1 MGRGRRGGRRDP
13 ARRVPSRPAAYPAP
27 RRVRSAPLRSAGS
40 GPVRSAACPRPPEAP
55 RCARPIRR
63 RCDASAGSAPAARSG
78 LVLPCPALSS
88 LVVPCPAV
96 PGPARPRPRPRRSPV
111 RMASV
116 EREALSQEELRKRLY
131 QTFKSRGVLDTLKT
145 QLRNQ
150 LIHEL
155 MHPILNGELQP
166 QMVPSEDSSLLIT
179 ASNSLVADH
188 LERCG
193 YEYSLSVFF
202 PESGLEKKKL
212 WTVQDLL
219 QLMRINPKSS
229 LYKSLTSG
237 TRKENKGFLMQ
248 ILIRLTE
255 HHLNRETHNTET
267 QTTSVPPYRESLAEK
282 LQLIDEQFADY
293 YPQHQKY
300 ESLEVKLNEYRKE
313 IEKQLQEEMHQKLE
327 HFKEVEIAKI
337 KMEEK
342 VQTQKEISE
351 LRHELEKMHQA
362 KSEALI
368 SREKNAIER
377 LQKQQ
382 EIEAK
387 EVYAQ
392 RQSLLKDIEAIR
404 TREAELKQRM
414 EAFEI
419 TQKVQEEKNKAIED
433 ALRRREVAVKN
444 IEETYDQK
452 LKTELLKYQLEL
464 KEEYLARTNKVI
476 ADEKKNKEKAMLLQ
490 EEAIAVNSKKE
501 ELKQAVSRTKE
512 LELDLESVK
521 AQVLLVNKQ
530 NQLLTEKLKEVSD
543 YPLLKEEKLEL
554 QVQNKLLRQQLDE
567 TRSENQHLRDKLS
580 QPSAEYLACQAEL
593 RRVEHSKKLVLD
605 EFESHKQM
613 LEKQLQSEIER
624 CTQLKAQLLDSEAT
638 VRKLNVQVEELK
650 LQVKQTQAVSLTFS
664 CYRLALENEVYRNP
678 KPSLVDRS
686 VLDFLGDRIVPHDI
700 YVDGAFP
707 RTPAPPEVGTL
718 GAVPGPAC
726 LQPRSASPDPD
737 LECVARARA
746 RVKELEKEA
755 EYLDEA
761 YRSYQHRVMLNAA
774 ASRTPRKMQPPLI
787 LRCPLGRHPLTTQQ
801 ELLEDNPSSP
811 RSPLSSPRDEEHIK
825 RTGQADI
832 FKTPLTSPHRGA
844 SPRRLSSTPIS
855 KPKRDLSNK
864 KVPDDIKSLSLTSS
878 QRSVDQVLSPISK
891 PYSLSSSESVPS
903 SPSSHGQKIRFQSQ
917 QTDKQHLSDTHKP
930 EKLRYEDLEEHIYT
944 LEDQGDIPEECE
956 SDVLHPSGNI
966 ADGNCVTAPVPA
978 TATSLQDLM
987 LDQRQIEEQNREVEK
1002 NLEERQATEE
1012 QREKEQQE
1020 ALESEQKEV
1029 EKLDKECIKDLMKT
1043 NEETEDK
1050 EGVKSEHSYT
1060 AAENDAK
1067 DPPSNP
1073 LEKYMRIIQ
1082 QSREQELANKDSK
1095 KEETGE
1101 MSPSE
1106 GLLSTENDSVADISH
1121 GDVDESFW

>member
-1 MGRGRRGGRRDP
+1 
-13 ARRVPSRPAAYPAP
+13 
-27 RRVRSAPLRSAGS
+27 
-40 GPVRSAACPRPPEAP
+40 
-55 RCARPIRR
+55 
-63 RCDASAGSAPAARSG
+63 
-78 LVLPCPALSS
+78 
-88 LVVPCPAV
+88 
-96 PGPARPRPRPRRSPV
+96 
-111 RMASV
+111 MASV
-116 EREALSQEELRKRLY
+116 AKETLSQEELRKRLY

-145 QLRNQ
+145 HLRNQ

-155 MHPILNGELQP
+155 MHPILSGELQP
-166 QMVPSEDSSLLIT
+166 QVVPSEDSSLLIT

-219 QLMRINPKSS
+219 QLMRINPESS

-248 ILIRLTE
+248 ILIGLTE

-282 LQLIDEQFADY
+282 LQLIDEQFAES

-419 TQKVQEEKNKAIED
+419 TQKVQEEKNKAVED
-433 ALRRREVAVKN
+433 ALRRREVAVKS

-464 KEEYLARTNKVI
+464 KEEHIARTNKVTE
-476 ADEKKNKEKAMLLQ
+476 DEKKNKEKAMLLE
-490 EEAIAVNSKKE
+490 EEAIAINSKKE
-501 ELKQAVSRTKE
+501 EFKQAVSRAKD

-530 NQLLTEKLKEVSD
+530 NDLLTEKLKEVSD
-543 YPLLKEEKLEL
+543 YPLLKEEKSEL

-580 QPSAEYLACQAEL
+580 QPSAEYLACQVEL
-593 RRVEHSKKLVLD
+593 RRVEHSMKLVLD

-613 LEKQLQSEIER
+613 LEKQLQNEIER
-624 CTQLKAQLLDSEAT
+624 CAQLKAQLLDSEAT

-650 LQVKQTQAVSLTFS
+650 LQVKQTQA
-664 CYRLALENEVYRNP
+664 ALENEVYRNP

-686 VLDFLGDRIVPHDI
+686 VLDFLGDRVVPHDI
-700 YVDGAFP
+700 YVDGALP
-707 RTPAPPEVGTL
+707 RKLLLPDVGTAS
-718 GAVPGPAC
+718 AVPGPGC
-726 LQPRSASPDPD
+726 HPQLQPRSASPDSD
-737 LECVARARA
+737 LECIARARA

-755 EYLDEA
+755 EYLQEA
-761 YRSYQHRVMLNAA
+761 YRSYQHRAMLNA
-774 ASRTPRKMQPPLI
+774 ASRTPSKMQPPLI
-787 LRCPLGRHPLTTQQ
+787 LQCPLSSNPLTTQQ
-801 ELLEDNPSSP
+801 ELLEHNPSCP
-811 RSPLSSPRDEEHIK
+811 HSPLSSPRGEEHIK
-825 RTGQADI
+825 RAGQVDI
-832 FKTPLTSPHRGA
+832 FQAPFTPPRRGA
-844 SPRRLSSTPIS
+844 SSRRLSSTPIS
-855 KPKRDLSNK
+855 KPKKDLSNK
-864 KVPDDIKSLSLTSS
+864 NVPDENIKSSSLTSS
-878 QRSVDQVLSPISK
+878 QQSVDQVLSPISK
-891 PYSLSSSESVPS
+891 RCLLSSSESVPS
-903 SPSSHGQKIRFQSQ
+903 SPSSHGQKIRLQSQ
-917 QTDKQHLSDTHKP
+917 QTDKQDLSDIHKP
-930 EKLRYEDLEEHIYT
+930 EKLRYEDLEEHVST
-944 LEDQGDIPEECE
+944 LEGGAGRNSSCFDQGDIPEECE
-956 SDVLHPSGNI
+956 SDVLHPSGDI
-966 ADGNCVTAPVPA
+966 VDGNCVTAPVPA
-978 TATSLQDLM
+978 TATSLQDLLV
-987 LDQRQIEEQNREVEK
+987 LDQRHIEEQNREVEK
-1002 NLEERQATEE
+1002 NLEEERKAGEE
-1012 QREKEQQE
+1012 RKEKEQQE

-1029 EKLDKECIKDLMKT
+1029 EKLKEEAYIQDSMKT
-1043 NEETEDK
+1043 DEKIEDK
-1050 EGVKSEHSYT
+1050 EGVKSEHSKT
-1060 AAENDAK
+1060 AAENNVK

-1095 KEETGE
+1095 KEEIRE
-1101 MSPSE
+1101 ASPSE
-1106 GLLSTENDSVADISH
+1106 GLLSTENDDSLADISH

>member
-1 MGRGRRGGRRDP
+1 
-13 ARRVPSRPAAYPAP
+13 
-27 RRVRSAPLRSAGS
+27 
-40 GPVRSAACPRPPEAP
+40 
-55 RCARPIRR
+55 
-63 RCDASAGSAPAARSG
+63 
-78 LVLPCPALSS
+78 
-88 LVVPCPAV
+88 
-96 PGPARPRPRPRRSPV
+96 
-111 RMASV
+111 MASV
-116 EREALSQEELRKRLY
+116 ERETLSQEELRKRLY

-145 QLRNQ
+145 HLRNQ

-155 MHPILNGELQP
+155 MHPILSGELQP

-202 PESGLEKKKL
+202 PESGLEKSKL

-219 QLMRINPKSS
+219 QLMRINPESS

-248 ILIRLTE
+248 ILIGLTE
-255 HHLNRETHNTET
+255 HHLNRETHSTET

-282 LQLIDEQFADY
+282 LQLIDEQFADS

-313 IEKQLQEEMHQKLE
+313 IEKQLQEEMHQKLQ

-351 LRHELEKMHQA
+351 LRHELERTHQA

-464 KEEYLARTNKVI
+464 KEEHIARTNKVTE
-476 ADEKKNKEKAMLLQ
+476 DEKRNKEKAMLLQ

-501 ELKQAVSRTKE
+501 ELKQAVSRAKE

-530 NQLLTEKLKEVSD
+530 NNLLTEKLKEVSD
-543 YPLLKEEKLEL
+543 YPLLKEEKVEL

-580 QPSAEYLACQAEL
+580 QPSAEYLACQVEL
-593 RRVEHSKKLVLD
+593 RRVEHSTKLVLD
-605 EFESHKQM
+605 EYESHKHM

-624 CTQLKAQLLDSEAT
+624 CAQLKAQLLDSEAT
-638 VRKLNVQVEELK
+638 VRKLNMQVEELK
-650 LQVKQTQAVSLTFS
+650 LQVKQTQA
-664 CYRLALENEVYRNP
+664 ALENEVYRNP
-678 KPSLVDRS
+678 KPSLIDRS
-686 VLDFLGDRIVPHDI
+686 VLDFLGDRMGDRLVPHDI

-707 RTPAPPEVGTL
+707 RKPLLPDVGTAS
-718 GAVPGPAC
+718 AVPGP
-726 LQPRSASPDPD
+726 RGASPDSD
-737 LECVARARA
+737 LECIAQARA

-755 EYLDEA
+755 EFLEEA
-761 YRSYQHRVMLNAA
+761 YRNYQHRVMLSAA
-774 ASRTPRKMQPPLI
+774 ASRTPSKMQPPLI
-787 LRCPLGRHPLTTQQ
+787 LQCPLSSKPLITQQ
-801 ELLEDNPSSP
+801 ELLEHNPSCPNSPLGSP
-811 RSPLSSPRDEEHIK
+811 RGEEHIK
-825 RTGQADI
+825 RTGQVDI
-832 FKTPLTSPHRGA
+832 FKTSFTPPRRGA
-844 SPRRLSSTPIS
+844 SSRRLSSTPIS
-855 KPKRDLSNK
+855 KPKKDLSNK
-864 KVPDDIKSLSLTSS
+864 KIPDESIKSSSFTSS
-878 QRSVDQVLSPISK
+878 QHSVDQVLSPISK
-891 PYSLSSSESVPS
+891 RCLLSSSESVPS
-903 SPSSHGQKIRFQSQ
+903 SPSSHGQKTRFQSQ
-917 QTDKQHLSDTHKP
+917 QTDKQDLSDIHKP
-930 EKLRYEDLEEHIYT
+930 EKLRYEDLEEHIST

-956 SDVLHPSGNI
+956 SDVLHPSGDIVN
-966 ADGNCVTAPVPA
+966 GNCVTAPVPA
-978 TATSLQDLM
+978 AATSLQDLM
-987 LDQRQIEEQNREVEK
+987 LDQRQIEEQNREVEQ
-1002 NLEERQATEE
+1002 NLEEERKAGEE
-1012 QREKEQQE
+1012 RKEKEQE

-1029 EKLDKECIKDLMKT
+1029 EKLNEEYIQDSMKT
-1043 NEETEDK
+1043 DEEIEDK
-1050 EGVKSEHSYT
+1050 EGVKSEHGST
-1060 AAENDAK
+1060 AAENNVK

-1082 QSREQELANKDSK
+1082 QSREQELANKDSE
-1095 KEETGE
+1095 KEEIREG
-1101 MSPSE
+1101 SPSE
-1106 GLLSTENDSVADISH
+1106 GLLSTENDDSLADISH

>member
-1 MGRGRRGGRRDP
+1 
-13 ARRVPSRPAAYPAP
+13 
-27 RRVRSAPLRSAGS
+27 
-40 GPVRSAACPRPPEAP
+40 
-55 RCARPIRR
+55 
-63 RCDASAGSAPAARSG
+63 
-78 LVLPCPALSS
+78 
-88 LVVPCPAV
+88 
-96 PGPARPRPRPRRSPV
+96 
-111 RMASV
+111 MASV
-116 EREALSQEELRKRLY
+116 EKEALSQEELRKRLY

-145 QLRNQ
+145 HLRNQ
-150 LIHEL
+150 LVHEL
-155 MHPILNGELQP
+155 MHPILSGELQP

-219 QLMRINPKSS
+219 QLMRINPESS

-237 TRKENKGFLMQ
+237 TRKKNKGFLMQ
-248 ILIRLTE
+248 ILIGLTE

-282 LQLIDEQFADY
+282 LQLIDEQFADS
-293 YPQHQKY
+293 YPLHQKY

-313 IEKQLQEEMHQKLE
+313 IEKQLQEEMHQKVQ

-351 LRHELEKMHQA
+351 LRHELEKTHQA

-392 RQSLLKDIEAIR
+392 RQSLLKDIEAVR

-444 IEETYDQK
+444 MEETYDQK

-464 KEEYLARTNKVI
+464 KEEHIARTNKVSE
-476 ADEKKNKEKAMLLQ
+476 DEKKNKEKAMLLQ

-501 ELKQAVSRTKE
+501 ELKQAISRAKE

-530 NQLLTEKLKEVSD
+530 NHLLTEKLKEVSD
-543 YPLLKEEKLEL
+543 YPLLKEEKVEL
-554 QVQNKLLRQQLDE
+554 QVQNKLLKQQLDE

-580 QPSAEYLACQAEL
+580 QPSAEYLACQVEL
-593 RRVEHSKKLVLD
+593 RRVEHSMKLVLD
-605 EFESHKQM
+605 EYESHKHM

-624 CTQLKAQLLDSEAT
+624 CSQLKAQLLDSEAT
-638 VRKLNVQVEELK
+638 VRKLNMQVEELK
-650 LQVKQTQAVSLTFS
+650 LQVKQTQA
-664 CYRLALENEVYRNP
+664 ALENEVYRNP

-686 VLDFLGDRIVPHDI
+686 VLDFLGDRMVPHDV

-707 RTPAPPEVGTL
+707 RKPLLPDVGT
-718 GAVPGPAC
+718 ASTVPGPGC
-726 LQPRSASPDPD
+726 HLQLQPRSASPDSD
-737 LECVARARA
+737 LECIAQARA

-755 EYLDEA
+755 EYLEEA

-774 ASRTPRKMQPPLI
+774 ANRTPSKMQPPSI
-787 LRCPLGRHPLTTQQ
+787 LQRPLSSNPLTVQQ
-801 ELLEDNPSSP
+801 ELLEHNPSCP
-811 RSPLSSPRDEEHIK
+811 HSPLSSPRSEEHIK
-825 RTGQADI
+825 RTGQVDI
-832 FKTPLTSPHRGA
+832 FKTSFSPPHRGA
-844 SPRRLSSTPIS
+844 SSRRLSSTPIS
-855 KPKRDLSNK
+855 KPKKDLSNK
-864 KVPDDIKSLSLTSS
+864 KIPDESIKSSSLTSS
-878 QRSVDQVLSPISK
+878 QHSVDQILSPISK
-891 PYSLSSSESVPS
+891 PCLLSSSESVPS
-903 SPSSHGQKIRFQSQ
+903 SPSSHAQKIRLQSQ
-917 QTDKQHLSDTHKP
+917 QTDEQDLSDIHKP
-930 EKLRYEDLEEHIYT
+930 EELRYEDLEEHIST
-944 LEDQGDIPEECE
+944 LEDQRDIPEECE
-956 SDVLHPSGNI
+956 SDVLHPSGDI
-966 ADGNCVTAPVPA
+966 VDGNCVTAPVPA
-978 TATSLQDLM
+978 TATSLQDLTV
-987 LDQRQIEEQNREVEK
+987 LDQRQIEEQNKEVEE
-1002 NLEERQATEE
+1002 NLEEERKAGEE
-1012 QREKEQQE
+1012 RKEKEQQE

-1029 EKLDKECIKDLMKT
+1029 EKLNEEAYIQDLMKT
-1043 NEETEDK
+1043 DEETEVK
-1050 EGVKSEHSYT
+1050 EGVKSEHSNT
-1060 AAENDAK
+1060 AAENNGK

-1082 QSREQELANKDSK
+1082 QSREQEQANKDSK
-1095 KEETGE
+1095 KEEIREG
-1101 MSPSE
+1101 SPSE
-1106 GLLSTENDSVADISH
+1106 GLLSTENDDSLADISH

>member
-1 MGRGRRGGRRDP
+1 
-13 ARRVPSRPAAYPAP
+13 
-27 RRVRSAPLRSAGS
+27 
-40 GPVRSAACPRPPEAP
+40 
-55 RCARPIRR
+55 
-63 RCDASAGSAPAARSG
+63 
-78 LVLPCPALSS
+78 
-88 LVVPCPAV
+88 
-96 PGPARPRPRPRRSPV
+96 
-111 RMASV
+111 MASV
-116 EREALSQEELRKRLY
+116 ERETLSQEELRKRLY

-155 MHPILNGELQP
+155 MHPILSGELQP

-212 WTVQDLL
+212 WTMQDLL
-219 QLMRINPKSS
+219 QLMRIDPKSS
-229 LYKSLTSG
+229 LYNSLTSG

-248 ILIRLTE
+248 ILIGLTE
-255 HHLNRETHNTET
+255 HHLSRETHNTET

-282 LQLIDEQFADY
+282 LQLIDEQFADS
-293 YPQHQKY
+293 YPQHQKF
-300 ESLEVKLNEYRKE
+300 ESFEVKLNEYRKE
-313 IEKQLQEEMHQKLE
+313 IEKQLQEEMCQKLE

-342 VQTQKEISE
+342 AQTQKEISE
-351 LRHELEKMHQA
+351 LRHELEKTHQA

-387 EVYAQ
+387 EVYTQ

-452 LKTELLKYQLEL
+452 LKTELLKYELEL
-464 KEEYLARTNKVI
+464 KEEYIARTNKVTE
-476 ADEKKNKEKAMLLQ
+476 DEKKNKEKAMLLH

-580 QPSAEYLACQAEL
+580 QPSAEYLACQVEL

-613 LEKQLQSEIER
+613 LEKQLQSEAER
-624 CTQLKAQLLDSEAT
+624 CAQLKAQLLDSEAT

-650 LQVKQTQAVSLTFS
+650 LQVKQTQT
-664 CYRLALENEVYRNP
+664 ALENEVYRNP

-700 YVDGAFP
+700 YVDGTFLRHPVLAD
-707 RTPAPPEVGTL
+707 VGRVS
-718 GAVPGPAC
+718 AVPGPGYRQQ
-726 LQPRSASPDPD
+726 LQPRSAALDSD
-737 LECVARARA
+737 LECIAQAQA

-755 EYLDEA
+755 EYLEEA
-761 YRSYQHRVMLNAA
+761 YRSYQHRVMQNAA

-787 LRCPLGRHPLTTQQ
+787 LQCPLNRQPLTIQH

-811 RSPLSSPRDEEHIK
+811 HSPLSSPRGEEHSK
-825 RTGQADI
+825 RTGQVDI
-832 FKTPLTSPHRGA
+832 FKIPLTPPHRA
-844 SPRRLSSTPIS
+844 SSSRRLSSTPIPKS
-855 KPKRDLSNK
+855 KRDISNK
-864 KVPDDIKSLSLTSS
+864 KIPDDIKSSSLTSS
-878 QRSVDQVLSPISK
+878 QQSVDQVLSPISK
-891 PYSLSSSESVPS
+891 PYLLSSSESVPS
-903 SPSSHGQKIRFQSQ
+903 SPSSHGQKIRLQSQ
-917 QTDKQHLSDTHKP
+917 QTDKQDFSDVHKP

-944 LEDQGDIPEECE
+944 LEAPGDIPEECE
-956 SDVLHPSGNI
+956 SDVLHPSGDMVDENH
-966 ADGNCVTAPVPA
+966 VTAPVPA
-978 TATSLQDLM
+978 TATSLQDLTVP
-987 LDQRQIEEQNREVEK
+987 DQRQIEEQNREVDK
-1002 NLEERQATEE
+1002 NLEEERKAREE
-1012 QREKEQQE
+1012 RREKEQQE

-1029 EKLDKECIKDLMKT
+1029 EKLNEEVYIQDSMKT
-1043 NEETEDK
+1043 DEEIEDK
-1050 EGVKSEHSYT
+1050 GEVKSEHSNT
-1060 AAENDAK
+1060 GAENNVK

-1082 QSREQELANKDSK
+1082 QSREQE
-1095 KEETGE
+1095 
-1101 MSPSE
+1101 
-1106 GLLSTENDSVADISH
+1106 
-1121 GDVDESFW
+1121 

>member
-1 MGRGRRGGRRDP
+1 
-13 ARRVPSRPAAYPAP
+13 
-27 RRVRSAPLRSAGS
+27 
-40 GPVRSAACPRPPEAP
+40 
-55 RCARPIRR
+55 
-63 RCDASAGSAPAARSG
+63 
-78 LVLPCPALSS
+78 
-88 LVVPCPAV
+88 
-96 PGPARPRPRPRRSPV
+96 
-111 RMASV
+111 MASV
-116 EREALSQEELRKRLY
+116 QRETLSQEELRKRLY

-145 QLRNQ
+145 HLRNQ

-155 MHPILNGELQP
+155 MHPILSGELQP

-202 PESGLEKKKL
+202 PESGLEKNKL

-219 QLMRINPKSS
+219 QLMRINPESS

-248 ILIRLTE
+248 ILIGLTE
-255 HHLNRETHNTET
+255 HHLNRETHSTET

-282 LQLIDEQFADY
+282 LQLIDEQFADS

-351 LRHELEKMHQA
+351 LRQELERTHQA

-444 IEETYDQK
+444 TEETYDQK

-464 KEEYLARTNKVI
+464 KEEHIARTNKVTE
-476 ADEKKNKEKAMLLQ
+476 DEKRNKEKAMLLQ

-501 ELKQAVSRTKE
+501 ELKQAVSRAKE

-530 NQLLTEKLKEVSD
+530 NNLLTEKLKEVSD
-543 YPLLKEEKLEL
+543 YPLLKEEKVEL

-580 QPSAEYLACQAEL
+580 QPSAEYLACQVEL
-593 RRVEHSKKLVLD
+593 RRVEHSTKLVLD
-605 EFESHKQM
+605 EYESHKHM
-613 LEKQLQSEIER
+613 LEKQLQNEIER
-624 CTQLKAQLLDSEAT
+624 CAQLKAQLLDSEAT
-638 VRKLNVQVEELK
+638 VRKLNMQVEELK
-650 LQVKQTQAVSLTFS
+650 LQVKQTQA
-664 CYRLALENEVYRNP
+664 ALENEVYRNP

-686 VLDFLGDRIVPHDI
+686 VLDFLGDRMGDRLVPHDI

-707 RTPAPPEVGTL
+707 RKPLLPDVGTAS
-718 GAVPGPAC
+718 AVPGPGC
-726 LQPRSASPDPD
+726 HLQLPLPNVGTASAVPGPRGASPDSD
-737 LECVARARA
+737 LECIAQARA

-755 EYLDEA
+755 EYLEEA
-761 YRSYQHRVMLNAA
+761 YRSYQHRVMLSAA
-774 ASRTPRKMQPPLI
+774 ASRTPSKMQPPLI
-787 LRCPLGRHPLTTQQ
+787 LQCPLNSKPLTTQQ
-801 ELLEDNPSSP
+801 ELLERDPSCPHSPLGSP
-811 RSPLSSPRDEEHIK
+811 RGEEHIK
-825 RTGQADI
+825 RTGQVDI
-832 FKTPLTSPHRGA
+832 FKTSFTPPRRGA
-844 SPRRLSSTPIS
+844 SSRRLSSTPIS
-855 KPKRDLSNK
+855 KPKKDLSNK
-864 KVPDDIKSLSLTSS
+864 KIPDGKSQLLMGSSSS
-878 QRSVDQVLSPISK
+878 QQSVDQVLSPISK
-891 PYSLSSSESVPS
+891 RCLLSFSESVPS
-903 SPSSHGQKIRFQSQ
+903 SPSSHGQKIRLQSQ
-917 QTDKQHLSDTHKP
+917 QTDKQDLSDIHKP
-930 EKLRYEDLEEHIYT
+930 EKLKYEDLEEHIST

-956 SDVLHPSGNI
+956 SDVLHPSGDI
-966 ADGNCVTAPVPA
+966 VHGNCVTAPVPA
-978 TATSLQDLM
+978 AATSLQDFTV
-987 LDQRQIEEQNREVEK
+987 LDQRQIEEQNREVEQ
-1002 NLEERQATEE
+1002 NLEEERKVGEE
-1012 QREKEQQE
+1012 RKEKEQQE
-1020 ALESEQKEV
+1020 ALENKQEEV
-1029 EKLDKECIKDLMKT
+1029 EKLNEEVYIQDSMKT
-1043 NEETEDK
+1043 DEEIEDK
-1050 EGVKSEHSYT
+1050 EGVKSEHSNT
-1060 AAENDAK
+1060 AAENNIK

-1082 QSREQELANKDSK
+1082 QSREQELANK
-1095 KEETGE
+1095 
-1101 MSPSE
+1101 
-1106 GLLSTENDSVADISH
+1106 
-1121 GDVDESFW
+1121 

>member
-1 MGRGRRGGRRDP
+1 
-13 ARRVPSRPAAYPAP
+13 
-27 RRVRSAPLRSAGS
+27 
-40 GPVRSAACPRPPEAP
+40 
-55 RCARPIRR
+55 
-63 RCDASAGSAPAARSG
+63 
-78 LVLPCPALSS
+78 
-88 LVVPCPAV
+88 
-96 PGPARPRPRPRRSPV
+96 
-111 RMASV
+111 MASV
-116 EREALSQEELRKRLY
+116 EKETLSQEELRKRLY

-155 MHPILNGELQP
+155 MHPILSGELQP
-166 QMVPSEDSSLLIT
+166 QMVPNEDSSLLTT

-212 WTVQDLL
+212 WTMQDFL
-219 QLMRINPKSS
+219 QFMRINPKSS

-248 ILIRLTE
+248 ILMGLTE

-267 QTTSVPPYRESLAEK
+267 QTASVPLYRESLAEK
-282 LQLIDEQFADY
+282 LQLIDEQFADS
-293 YPQHQKY
+293 YPQHQQYK
-300 ESLEVKLNEYRKE
+300 SLEVTLNEYRKE

-327 HFKEVEIAKI
+327 HFKEVEVAKI

-392 RQSLLKDIEAIR
+392 RQSLLKDIEAVR

-419 TQKVQEEKNKAIED
+419 TQKIQEEKNKAIED

-452 LKTELLKYQLEL
+452 LNTELLKYQLEL
-464 KEEYLARTNKVI
+464 KEEYIARSNKVTE
-476 ADEKKNKEKAMLLQ
+476 DEKKNKEKAMLLQ

-580 QPSAEYLACQAEL
+580 QPSAEYLACQVEL

-624 CTQLKAQLLDSEAT
+624 CAQLKTQLLDSEAT

-650 LQVKQTQAVSLTFS
+650 LQVKQTQA
-664 CYRLALENEVYRNP
+664 ALENEVYRNP

-686 VLDFLGDRIVPHDI
+686 VLDFLGDRVVPPDV

-707 RTPAPPEVGTL
+707 RHPLLPDVGTVT
-718 GAVPGPAC
+718 GPGPAC
-726 LQPRSASPDPD
+726 HLQPRSASPDSD
-737 LECVARARA
+737 LDCIVQARA

-755 EYLDEA
+755 EYLEEA
-761 YRSYQHRVMLNAA
+761 YRSYQHRVRQNAA

-787 LRCPLGRHPLTTQQ
+787 LQCPLSRYPLTTQQ

-811 RSPLSSPRDEEHIK
+811 HSPLSSPRGEKHIK
-825 RTGQADI
+825 RTGQVDI
-832 FKTPLTSPHRGA
+832 FQTPLTPPHRGA
-844 SPRRLSSTPIS
+844 SSSRRLSSTPIS

-864 KVPDDIKSLSLTSS
+864 KIPDDIKSPSLSSS

-891 PYSLSSSESVPS
+891 PYLHSSSESVAS
-903 SPSSHGQKIRFQSQ
+903 SPSSHGQKIRLQSQ
-917 QTDKQHLSDTHKP
+917 QTGKQDFSDFQKP

-944 LEDQGDIPEECE
+944 PEDQGDIPEECE
-956 SDVLHPSGNI
+956 SDVLHPSGDI
-966 ADGNCVTAPVPA
+966 VDGNCVTAPVPA
-978 TATSLQDLM
+978 TATSLQDFTV
-987 LDQRQIEEQNREVEK
+987 LDQRQTEEQNKEVET
-1002 NLEERQATEE
+1002 NLEEERKAREE
-1012 QREKEQQE
+1012 KREKEQQE

-1029 EKLDKECIKDLMKT
+1029 EKLNKEEHVQDSMKT
-1043 NEETEDK
+1043 DEETEDK
-1050 EGVKSEHSYT
+1050 EGVKSDHSNT
-1060 AAENDAK
+1060 AAENNVE

-1095 KEETGE
+1095 EEEIKEV
-1101 MSPSE
+1101 SPSE
-1106 GLLSTENDSVADISH
+1106 GLLSTENDDSVADISH
-1121 GDVDESFW
+1121 GDMDESFW